1 MPLDGRRLILSDP
14 VLNDPVR
21 QLGSTLLEL
30 WDAERTDLITIATG
44 VSAWTGSK
52 AGLQVTQGTGDA
64 QPVWSATSFGGRP
77 GITFDGTDDTL
88 SLTLA
93 AQFPAAG
100 DASEIWAVLS
110 NAALAADATVRNAV
124 TYGSGSGATNRTI
137 GRAVVS
143 SVVRQRGITG
153 DGSAVTNMNGHT
165 EFLGSRHVVRLEI
178 GATHSIMTVDGVR
191 GPVTAVVP
199 NTTATRFRI
208 GSSPVATPSLYWQG
222 QVAFAAVTLP
232 MPYQGLAKAF
242 ENYLL
247 RRRGL

>member
-1 MPLDGRRLILSDP
+1 MPLGGRRFVLNAP
-14 VLNDPVR
+14 VLTDPVR
-21 QLGSTLLEL
+21 ELGGTLLEL

-52 AGLQVTQGTGDA
+52 AGLQVTQGTGAA

-77 GITFDGTDDTL
+77 GITFDGMDDTL
-88 SLTLA
+88 TLILA

-100 DASEIWAVLS
+100 DASEIWVVLS
-110 NAALAADATVRNAV
+110 NTADSSDATARHAV
-124 TYGSGSGATNRTI
+124 TYGVNSGANNRTI
-137 GRAVVS
+137 SRAVVS
-143 SVVRQRGITG
+143 SVVRHRATVG
-153 DGSAVTNMNGHT
+153 DGTTVAMTGNT
-165 EFLGSRHVVRLEI
+165 EFLNSRHVVRLEV
-178 GATHSIMTVDGVR
+178 GATHSVMTVDGVR

-199 NTTATRFRI
+199 ATTATRFRI
-208 GSSPVATPSLYWQG
+208 GSSPVGTPTLFWQG

-232 MPYQGLAKAF
+232 MPYPGLAKAF